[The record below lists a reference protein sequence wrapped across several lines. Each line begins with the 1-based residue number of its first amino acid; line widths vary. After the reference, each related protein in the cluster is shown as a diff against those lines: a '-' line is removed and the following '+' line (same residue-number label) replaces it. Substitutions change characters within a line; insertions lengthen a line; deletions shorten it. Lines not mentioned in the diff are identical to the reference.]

1 MVAPL
6 PLKKGDK
13 CKVVKHGSSN
23 WGSVV
28 TVVDP
33 NWNNIDFR
41 PSTTIMVKVKVAKA
55 GIRSYTRDELQLLK
69 NNEVEEQEH
78 RIDSKQTV
86 NKAGWLQK
94 KSSLLGIFE
103 KKYFR
108 WL

>member
-6 PLKKGDK
+6 FLKKGDK
-13 CKVVKHGSSN
+13 CKVIKQGSSN

-33 NWNNIDFR
+33 NWNN
-41 PSTTIMVKVKVAKA
+41 MVKVRVAQA

-69 NNEVEEQEH
+69 IDEVGEQEH

-86 NKAGWLQK
+86 SKTGWLHK